1 MYSHDPAPQDDCRGG
16 GGRARSGRCLLA
28 ASHIERG
35 VWRCLSLA
43 LMTWPPGRRQW
54 WRNSTW
60 GHVLKREGARSGGGG
75 GTQGWDPHCVRLPP
89 APRLPIG
96 RHSQFPH
103 AFAAQRDVDGLT
115 TAPAAPRRQRRQRVR
130 RAGVGGV
137 LPPPW
142 GGAVAGRAPIRLQ
155 GGVTCGWRI
164 HGGRRTPPAPTGR
177 RSGLPFPG
185 GALGGGSLNGG
196 QNPGAFLTC
205 GGGTDA
211 RRAALAVVA
220 RLVSGWGDGRTVAL
234 VQGPFEGGGWA
245 SCLARVPRSHPPIG
259 ETPQLPRRCTLEHRT
274 PAAVGSCHGPRRGGG
289 GPRV

>member
-1 MYSHDPAPQDDCRGG
+1 
-16 GGRARSGRCLLA
+16 
-28 ASHIERG
+28 
-35 VWRCLSLA
+35 
-43 LMTWPPGRRQW
+43 MTWPPGRRQW